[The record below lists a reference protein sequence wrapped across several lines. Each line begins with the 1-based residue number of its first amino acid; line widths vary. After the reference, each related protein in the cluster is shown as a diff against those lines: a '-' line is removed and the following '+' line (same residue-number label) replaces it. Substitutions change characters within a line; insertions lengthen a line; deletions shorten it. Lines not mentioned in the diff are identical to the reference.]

1 MLQKIMVAEVAVLPL
16 AAMINISEKKLLYL
30 WIN

>member
-1 MLQKIMVAEVAVLPL
+1 MPQKIMVAEVAVLPL
-16 AAMINISEKKLLYL
+16 AAMINISEKKLNL